1 MRRYPNEKR
10 PGLPDRT
17 AGRKGD
23 HMDNRTHKETDTRL
37 IAMIGLMAALVFVGS
52 KIEIRFPTILGV
64 SRFHLGN
71 GLCLLSGY
79 LLGAVSGGL
88 AAGFGSFLFDVV
100 FWGGSPAGWIVT
112 FATKFLM
119 GFVGGLCFRKHMFR
133 KFGLVPELILCGIL
147 GEAAYIAGY
156 LAKEFVTYRFIMG
169 SPMSAVSLM
178 MVEKLASSAVN
189 AVIAIVVSIVLYTV
203 LKPVLAKS
211 GLLYDRK

>member
-1 MRRYPNEKR
+1 MTERR
-10 PGLPDRT
+10 
-17 AGRKGD
+17 
-23 HMDNRTHKETDTRL
+23 KEAFSTSTL
-37 IAMIGLMAALVFVGS
+37 AMIGLMAALVFVGS

-79 LLGAVSGGL
+79 LLGAMAGGL

-112 FATKFLM
+112 FVTKFLM
-119 GFVGGLCFRKHMFR
+119 GFVGGLCFKRHMFSR
-133 KFGLVPELILCGIL
+133 LGLVPELVLCGL
-147 GEAAYIAGY
+147 FGEIAYIIGY
-156 LAKEFVTYRFIMG
+156 LLKEFVTYRFIMG

-178 MVEKLASSAVN
+178 MLEKFASSAVN

-203 LKPVLAKS
+203 LRPVLMKS
-211 GLLYDRK
+211 GLL